1 MQRTSTQAGGL
12 RGACPLEEV
21 TGETVNISEYLN
33 FGFYDQL
40 SFKENAGLGVTS
52 IGRWLGVSHRVGGLI
67 LYWVLTMQGTVIS
80 PTTVQRVTNLEKET
94 DEVKAAVI
102 EFEGEISHRF
112 KEEEDLA
119 YDGAKPNP
127 EDWSEYLQYDPDF
140 QQEFDNIVND
150 PGILEADKDFTP
162 DVVYGTYLN
171 MELAIPRDSDGPKF
185 ALIAGDMFAQVSDE
199 GNRHVLF
206 EEIIDHRTDRTK
218 VKQQDAFLTTR
229 NGGNYERMGD
239 PHPMKGRQYYLGLH
253 ERHQKLIFG
262 AACWECDAETNRG
275 RACICVVDS
284 TCSAETEP
292 NHRKTQ
298 DQILGQDS
306 QVWNQ
311 DPKDRQRGKSNR
323 QSK

>member
-67 LYWVLTMQGTVIS
+67 SYWVLTMQGTVIS
-80 PTTVQRVTNLEKET
+80 RTTVQRVTNLEKET

-185 ALIAGDMFAQVSDE
+185 ALTFPPLLGVNITHYIVTYTSTIIYVVAVRTTFDGLQPLITTYRMVTKSTLSYWLIMVSFCFSCGTPCKTQKGLENHVKSRPKCLHDLGIARAESLGLSPSFPLAQLI
-199 GNRHVLF
+199 NRHSF
-206 EEIIDHRTDRTK
+206 RFK
-218 VKQQDAFLTTR
+218 
-229 NGGNYERMGD
+229 
-239 PHPMKGRQYYLGLH
+239 
-253 ERHQKLIFG
+253 
-262 AACWECDAETNRG
+262 TN
-275 RACICVVDS
+275 
-284 TCSAETEP
+284 P
-292 NHRKTQ
+292 N
-298 DQILGQDS
+298 LA
-306 QVWNQ
+306 
-311 DPKDRQRGKSNR
+311 
-323 QSK
+323 SKRSVEVM